1 MRSFADLPAQ
11 IAALARGRERLGVVL
26 LDAFGWSFVE
36 RHAGHPFLQRLEIE
50 PLDSQFPST
59 TTAHLTTLYTGL
71 PVEEHGLYEWRVYEP
86 LAADVIR
93 PLPFLPARDGDPP
106 LTLAPRDVFPGP
118 SVFERSEVPCT
129 VLQPAAIAGTQYAS
143 AAFAGATVVPFETIE
158 EGARL
163 LGTFPGLTYLYWDRI
178 DAVGHKHGPSSAN
191 QNETTEYTINDGTDA
206 RLGPTTRLPDG
217 RIAFGGLANGR
228 VYLFDPAN
236 ESLVYVDGIGT
247 LKDGMTARGESE
259 IWVSEMGTVLDRID
273 WNGAVAADAGTDSA
287 SADAAVDAGS
297 DGGPVADAGQ
307 D

>member
-1 MRSFADLPAQ
+1 MWFGEYGNHALGHIVGATGEYTSHHVPDALGSHAPAIPFMDAHGIVFVADHEGNMMLRFDPATS
-11 IAALARGRERLGVVL
+11 
-26 LDAFGWSFVE
+26 AFEAFPIPT
-36 RHAGHPFLQRLEIE
+36 AG
-50 PLDSQFPST
+50 SW
-59 TTAHLTTLYTGL
+59 
-71 PVEEHGLYEWRVYEP
+71 PVGIGQ
-86 LAADVIR
+86 AADANVVFVAETYAHKVAVFDTSTR
-93 PLPFLPARDGDPP
+93 AFTEYDLSTNGGTAFFTVAADSASLWFSLWSQQGFLKFD
-106 LTLAPRDVFPGP
+106 
-118 SVFERSEVPCT
+118 
-129 VLQPAAIAGTQYAS
+129 IAT
-143 AAFAGATVVPFETIE
+143 
-158 EGARL
+158 
-163 LGTFPGLTYLYWDRI
+163 
-178 DAVGHKHGPSSAN
+178 H
-191 QNETTEYTINDGTDA
+191 ETTEYTINDGTDA